1 MGRSRIVFDCHTWKI
16 LSFTL
21 DSCHHTPRGRPYWEP
36 SKYNCNGNTERI
48 YYPFWSASMD
58 GTITSAA
65 KKKGPLKLGPP
76 AAPAASCTRECHI
89 SSYFCMA
96 AYIWKILAALPKS
109 HIFQVEKY
117 LKLSV
122 KLVWIKF
129 KRDPSKPYCSACCK
143 GLLAKAASKSPG
155 NRSRQEK
162 IHDPQLWKLQNTF
175 KKPVKLFKSEENFAS
190 ERDTFLDTE
199 TLQIANDLDAT
210 WSRPCKYLF
219 CSLSSRPSAS
229 PHTSLVDSMHHQKS
243 PKKKQH
249 SSHFKSRWSTK

>member
-21 DSCHHTPRGRPYWEP
+21 DSCHHTPRGCPYWEP

-76 AAPAASCTRECHI
+76 AAPAASCTRECHS

-122 KLVWIKF
+122 KLVWIVLKISKAIPPSPIALPVAKASWPRLLPKALEMETDRRKF
-129 KRDPSKPYCSACCK
+129 MTRNFESFKIPSKNQWSCLKARKISLRK
-143 GLLAKAASKSPG
+143 G
-155 NRSRQEK
+155 
-162 IHDPQLWKLQNTF
+162 IHF
-175 KKPVKLFKSEENFAS
+175 
-190 ERDTFLDTE
+190 
-199 TLQIANDLDAT
+199 
-210 WSRPCKYLF
+210 
-219 CSLSSRPSAS
+219 
-229 PHTSLVDSMHHQKS
+229 
-243 PKKKQH
+243 
-249 SSHFKSRWSTK
+249 